1 MYHSTMTLNGTPR
14 IHAAMYLI
22 KSSANRVA
30 KETPEWRSSC
40 WVAAGGDMSKRAR
53 SKKRSTENSAVQTAA
68 EAAGRTLGRAV
79 NVVERVVG
87 KIRPDSR
94 PDQSST
100 PTRKRANATKKRR

>member
-1 MYHSTMTLNGTPR
+1 MYQSTITLNGTPS

-22 KSSANRVA
+22 KSSANGVA

-40 WVAAGGDMSKRAR
+40 WVAAGGDMPKRAR
-53 SKKRSTENSAVQTAA
+53 SKKRPTQNSAVETVA
-68 EAAGRTLGRAV
+68 EAAGRTLGHAV

-87 KIRPDSR
+87 NIRPDSR
-94 PDQSST
+94 PDRSST